1 MDRAPSQLSF
11 PRSVSLALSSSGT
24 TSLRT
29 IRAITIVKSVS
40 NNIHLGKTI
49 GKNGG
54 IEEAKPSPFG
64 GGEGASTPLPEWQK
78 PRLEA
83 EPEKTKEPSLE
94 WIALQFD
101 KAKQERSEQ
110 GCEDV
115 QQDKWEAYIL
125 LEIKRAQEELAQ
137 VKGEEEHVIVPP
149 EKRQF
154 EQGKCIKGMSLDP
167 YCNCSSHPC
176 PGFDKLTL
184 DTPMG
189 AVEEYTDHYV
199 PIWLHYISQLRQ
211 THCFDIDVHPGSSL
225 GAGVLVYN
233 FNEDAELMMELA
245 NRAIQEYNERE
256 CNVFKY
262 KVLKIEKVNSTVTD
276 YFDYFMTVKVRN
288 LTLVTPIETFQ
299 IHAGKRCRDDGGK
312 AIYCCQPKREAVVG
326 LANCD
331 LCLRKLRGEACQG
344 EKEKALEEV

>member
-1 MDRAPSQLSF
+1 MSESMDLSKDHTIESMEVDL
-11 PRSVSLALSSSGT
+11 SVDQSNWMLSKAL
-24 TSLRT
+24 LNHPE
-29 IRAITIVKSVS
+29 VF
-40 NNIHLGKTI
+40 LD
-49 GKNGG
+49 
-54 IEEAKPSPFG
+54 
-64 GGEGASTPLPEWQK
+64 LP
-78 PRLEA
+78 
-83 EPEKTKEPSLE
+83 EPEKIEEPSLE
-94 WIALQFD
+94 CIALQFD

-125 LEIKRAQEELAQ
+125 RSLEELAQ

-154 EQGKCIKGMSLDP
+154 EQGKCIKGMPLDP

-176 PGFDKLTL
+176 PGFDKLTF

-211 THCFDIDVHPGSSL
+211 THCFDIDVHPGLSL
-225 GAGVLVYN
+225 GAGVSVYN
-233 FNEDAELMMELA
+233 FNEDVELMMELA

-262 KVLKIEKVNSTVTD
+262 KVLKIEKVNFTVTD
-276 YFDYFMTVKVRN
+276 YFDYWMTVKVRN

-299 IHAGKRCRDDGGK
+299 IHAGKRCRDGGGK
-312 AIYCCQPKREAVVG
+312 AIYCCQPKGEAVVG

-344 EKEKALEEV
+344 EKEKALEEVT

>member
-1 MDRAPSQLSF
+1 MAESMYLSKDHTVTTESMEVDLSEDHPVTIESNWMPSE
-11 PRSVSLALSSSGT
+11 AL
-24 TSLRT
+24 L
-29 IRAITIVKSVS
+29 
-40 NNIHLGKTI
+40 NH
-49 GKNGG
+49 
-54 IEEAKPSPFG
+54 
-64 GGEGASTPLPEWQK
+64 PL
-78 PRLEA
+78 LELP
-83 EPEKTKEPSLE
+83 EPEKTEEPSLE

-125 LEIKRAQEELAQ
+125 FEIKRAQELAQ

-154 EQGKCIKGMSLDP
+154 EQGKCIKGMPLDP
-167 YCNCSSHPC
+167 YCNCSSLPC
-176 PGFDKLTL
+176 PGFDKPTF

-189 AVEEYTDHYV
+189 AVEEYTDHYA
-199 PIWLHYISQLRQ
+199 PIWLHYTSQLRQ

-225 GAGVLVYN
+225 GAGVSIYN
-233 FNEDAELMMELA
+233 FNEDVELMMELA

-262 KVLKIEKVNSTVTD
+262 KVLKIEKVNFTVTD
-276 YFDYFMTVKVRN
+276 YFDYWMTVKVRN

-299 IHAGKRCRDDGGK
+299 IHAGKRCRDGGGK
-312 AIYCCQPKREAVVG
+312 AIYCCQPKGEAVVG

-344 EKEKALEEV
+344 EKEKALEEVT

>member
-1 MDRAPSQLSF
+1 MSESMDLSKDHTIESMEVDL
-11 PRSVSLALSSSGT
+11 SVDQSNWMLSKAL
-24 TSLRT
+24 LNHPE
-29 IRAITIVKSVS
+29 VF
-40 NNIHLGKTI
+40 LD
-49 GKNGG
+49 
-54 IEEAKPSPFG
+54 
-64 GGEGASTPLPEWQK
+64 LP
-78 PRLEA
+78 
-83 EPEKTKEPSLE
+83 EPEKIEEPSLE
-94 WIALQFD
+94 CIALQFD

-125 LEIKRAQEELAQ
+125 RSLEELAQ

-154 EQGKCIKGMSLDP
+154 EQGKCIKGMPLDP

-176 PGFDKLTL
+176 PGFDKLTF

-211 THCFDIDVHPGSSL
+211 TH
-225 GAGVLVYN
+225 
-233 FNEDAELMMELA
+233 
-245 NRAIQEYNERE
+245 
-256 CNVFKY
+256 VFKY
-262 KVLKIEKVNSTVTD
+262 KVLKIEKVNFTVTD
-276 YFDYFMTVKVRN
+276 YFDYWMTVKVRN

-299 IHAGKRCRDDGGK
+299 IHAGKRCRDGGGK
-312 AIYCCQPKREAVVG
+312 AIYCCQPKGEAVVG

-344 EKEKALEEV
+344 EKEKALEEVT